1 MVFKQIIRIYMGIR
15 ISKKTNNPA
24 TLRLLSKL
32 TSFNFEQQF
41 GEMERW
47 DKDTR
52 DLLMKLIDRLSKL
65 V

>member
-1 MVFKQIIRIYMGIR
+1 MGIR

-24 TLRLLSKL
+24 TLKLLSKL
-32 TSFNFEQQF
+32 TSFSFEQQF
-41 GEMERW
+41 GEMEKW

-52 DLLMKLIDRLSKL
+52 DLLMKFIDKLSKL

>member
-1 MVFKQIIRIYMGIR
+1 MGIR

-24 TLRLLSKL
+24 TLKLLNKL
-32 TSFNFEQQF
+32 TSFSFEQQF

-47 DKDTR
+47 DRDTR
-52 DLLMKLIDRLSKL
+52 NLLVKLIDRLSKL

>member
-1 MVFKQIIRIYMGIR
+1 MGVR
-15 ISKKTNNPA
+15 ISRKTDNPK
-24 TLRLLSKL
+24 TLKLLNKL
-32 TSFNFEQQF
+32 TSFSFEQQF

-52 DLLMKLIDRLSKL
+52 DLLMKLIDKLSKL